1 MNAIYQQTNLK
12 KGSVHT
18 MYQIDFNKKIHIH
31 FIGIGGIS
39 MSGFAELLHA
49 QGFTISGSDQNET
62 RITLH
67 LEEKGIKVMYGQRRE
82 NITKDI
88 DLIVYTAAISE
99 DNKEYIASVESG
111 IPMMDRAQM
120 VGQVMKNY
128 ERAIAI
134 SGTHGKTTTTSMVSH
149 IFLSAKLDPTISV
162 GGILKAIDG
171 NLRIGQSQ
179 NFITE
184 ACEYTNSFL
193 KFHPTIGIILN
204 IEEDHMDFF
213 HNIEEIRDSFYRFS
227 NLLPENGLLIINGDI
242 ENYKE
247 ITRDTK
253 AEVITYSAVDKSCT
267 YAADNISFDNEFGY
281 GSFDLLEHGVK
292 TARIDLSVVGTHN
305 ISNALSAIAL
315 ARHLNISIEDI
326 QTGLSTFKGTDRR
339 FEYKGEISGITII
352 DDYAHHPTEITATL
366 EAAKKYPHK
375 RLWVVFQPHTYSR
388 TKAFLNDFITALSA
402 ADKIVLADIYAA
414 REVDTGEVSSRD
426 ILDGLEKSGKDVFYF
441 PSFDEIENFLL
452 ENCIQGDLL
461 ITMGAGNVV
470 NIGESL
476 LGN

>member
-1 MNAIYQQTNLK
+1 
-12 KGSVHT
+12 
-18 MYQIDFNKKIHIH
+18 MYQIDFNNKIHIH

-39 MSGFAELLHA
+39 MSGFAELLHS

-62 RITLH
+62 KITLH
-67 LEEKGIKVMYGQRRE
+67 LENQGIKVMYGQCKE

-88 DLIVYTAAISE
+88 DLIVYTAAIGK
-99 DNKEYIASVESG
+99 DNEEFIASVESG

-149 IFLSAKLDPTISV
+149 ILLAAKMDPTISV

-171 NLRIGQSQ
+171 NLRIGHSE
-179 NFITE
+179 NFVTE

-213 HNIEEIRDSFYRFS
+213 HDIGEIRESFYNFT

-242 ENYKE
+242 NNHSE
-247 ITRDTK
+247 ISRDTK
-253 AEVITYSAVDKSCT
+253 AKVVTYSTTDSSCD
-267 YAADNISFDNEFGY
+267 YYADNISFDESGY
-281 GSFDLLEHGVK
+281 GSFDLIENGSKVDHI
-292 TARIDLSVVGTHN
+292 ALSVVGTHN
-305 ISNALSAIAL
+305 ISNALSAVAL
-315 ARHLNISIEDI
+315 ARHLQISIDDI
-326 QTGLSTFKGTDRR
+326 KEGLLSFKGTDRR
-339 FEYKGEISGITII
+339 FEYKGELSGITII
-352 DDYAHHPTEITATL
+352 DDYAHHPTEIKATL
-366 EAAKKYPHK
+366 EAAKKYPSK
-375 RLWVVFQPHTYSR
+375 RTWVVFQPHTYTR
-388 TKAFLNDFITALSA
+388 TKAFLDDFATALSL
-402 ADKIVLADIYAA
+402 ADKVVLADIYAA
-414 REVDTGEVSSRD
+414 REVDTGEVSSKD
-426 ILDGLEKSGKDVFYF
+426 ILERLQKLGTDAYYF